1 MNIKYKEYLHYS
13 IMVLIDY
20 SIEYKSKILCKSL
33 YLLIKKI
40 VFKIP
45 TQF

>member
-1 MNIKYKEYLHYS
+1 MNINYKGYVHYS

-20 SIEYKSKILCKSL
+20 SIEYKIKNLCKSL
-33 YLLIKKI
+33 YLLIKTI
-40 VFKIP
+40 LFKIP